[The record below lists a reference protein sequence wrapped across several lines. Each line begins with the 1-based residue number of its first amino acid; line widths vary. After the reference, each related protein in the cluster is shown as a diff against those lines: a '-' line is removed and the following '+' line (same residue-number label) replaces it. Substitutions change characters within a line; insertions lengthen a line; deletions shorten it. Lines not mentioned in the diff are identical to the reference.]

1 MLINANDESAY
12 EAAFNNGHFD
22 LAETMLPVKSDK
34 ALHRALSNLAKK
46 DPKMRL
52 TAQADGRRTIRL
64 KSPLEFDEDTIKLAA
79 FEFNWD
85 KSNPLV
91 HPPREGA
98 VYDIVFTLDQWIPA
112 EEPSEGESETAD
124 ADTTTSDSFKGTLV
138 SAQDPDHKPE
148 SQPTGSDDTP
158 AAIDENSETDA
169 ETGEAEITPESE

>member
-34 ALHRALSNLAKK
+34 ALHRALVNLAKK

-64 KSPLEFDEDTIKLAA
+64 KSPLEFDEDTIKLGN

-85 KSNPLV
+85 K
-91 HPPREGA
+91 
-98 VYDIVFTLDQWIPA
+98 
-112 EEPSEGESETAD
+112 
-124 ADTTTSDSFKGTLV
+124 
-138 SAQDPDHKPE
+138 
-148 SQPTGSDDTP
+148 
-158 AAIDENSETDA
+158 
-169 ETGEAEITPESE
+169 